1 MRPSLQRWLLAAAAL
16 AIVAGLLVWQWRRER
31 LIADC
36 LRTGGAW
43 DGPASR
49 CMKAP
54 PSPILRRGIERG

>member
-1 MRPSLQRWLLAAAAL
+1 MSRWLVAIAVLAV
-16 AIVAGLLVWQWRRER
+16 IGGLLLWQWHRER

-36 LRTGGAW
+36 LATGGAW

-54 PSPILRRGIERG
+54 PSPILKRNIERG